1 MEDEFSPTIFN
12 APQNASSNEP
22 SILPDNGI
30 EKPPVPALSGFDF
43 KEEKERLARCEG
55 PARRSAAFQ
64 KFADRLEAEDC
75 DLPDRIDLRL
85 TTELDPKQEVVGL
98 RLFVNRHEVKKGG
111 IICPFELLR
120 STYLS
125 DGFFIHSCSCHSP
138 ECAGIWGSTLV
149 ADLGDWILWE
159 TNDKV
164 VNQVFLFDS
173 VEYRREVFAVCWRAF
188 KALESNK
195 NWILEMEH
203 VDGNVLRQAWK
214 SARRHA
220 RKRVTC
226 EGTLRRMIISVLM
239 KRFQKE

>member
-1 MEDEFSPTIFN
+1 
-12 APQNASSNEP
+12 
-22 SILPDNGI
+22 
-30 EKPPVPALSGFDF
+30 
-43 KEEKERLARCEG
+43 
-55 PARRSAAFQ
+55 
-64 KFADRLEAEDC
+64 
-75 DLPDRIDLRL
+75 
-85 TTELDPKQEVVGL
+85 
-98 RLFVNRHEVKKGG
+98 
-111 IICPFELLR
+111 
-120 STYLS
+120 
-125 DGFFIHSCSCHSP
+125 
-138 ECAGIWGSTLV
+138 V

-220 RKRVTC
+220 RKRFTC
-226 EGTLRRMIISVLM
+226 EGILRRMIISVLM